1 MMNEIVYGERF
12 AFEWQAPMREK
23 LVYQVSI
30 YQRDYVGDVE
40 QLKPQSPC
48 LNISFGRMDDPELTP
63 TKASEA
69 VLSLLCTEEGDP
81 FLSLFTTDPLRY
93 RVQINVCRNIN
104 GGEVCVKLFVGYLVT
119 GTASQLNAKP
129 PYKVEL
135 SATDGLA
142 LLDNMPWLDENGE
155 RFGGV
160 MSVANIVGNIIARIG
175 GVTRWWGSAPI
186 VAGGGDNTGVENTCL
201 DAEVVYTAL
210 RDEPTCRDVLEAILS
225 SFGVQ
230 LFQAYGTF
238 EIRPVSALTR
248 RRPASMTT
256 QYGDFLPLYSD
267 TDDGVGLST
276 KAIISV
282 LPPLKKLTF
291 TRPEPTTEA
300 ETPLPALLDAKRWRK
315 LWTLRGRGRRLNE
328 KLRLRGSELVLE
340 GMTPDAESYTGF
352 YQAIGRVAEQVP
364 SGATAMVLNMRLA
377 NILSEAKSAQ
387 VALVVCDPRDDGYLG
402 WADGSAGPSKVNIT
416 KQRIYVWSVSYDAW
430 REIND
435 GGSKRGIKQS
445 VFLEGSTI
453 VALPAAKNKVLFD
466 LAAPDSYLDIVDV
479 SIRTTIPPAGLL
491 CVAILGEQGAYLSP
505 IELREPTMTFE
516 QDNAVVPDVID
527 GEILIN
533 AEGIGTE
540 EYSQT
545 FADCWTTPAGGTA
558 FNAPLLNADG
568 VTLLRGVIVPS
579 LRNLIADNAGFELR
593 ALRSDVA
600 RQVEGEVYM
609 PASVDMNSLW
619 RDRDGRAYYTNYLRL
634 IAHRGLWEVQLRE
647 LPTMRVALSDEYS
660 TQMDMSRVIG
670 LDTSAIFLGDDYCD
684 VYRYDNQARRIT
696 RLLASADP
704 IELNEGQRCACA
716 VTYDGTDYALYAWDT
731 TGKCISS
738 IKNLKYLTP
747 YESNISELAL
757 SARYDANVNT
767 WTMAG
772 TINNKATVVVLTGE
786 GELISS
792 EEYTDAQQLLPT
804 NLVLIP
810 NGYAYRPKNEP
821 GVVVWHNNG
830 LHLTGVQVSTQIIAS
845 VAAANEAMLVTTNLD
860 GIYTVRPR
868 YDTGIGLSTE
878 ELVIMSQAYK
888 FIGMNNALVLFHN
901 QLSGG
906 ARCYDARTGI
916 THIITGAMAGT
927 RAKMWISGEYV
938 YGAYYSGSQRIIK
951 SKRIL

>member
-1 MMNEIVYGERF
+1 MMDEIVYGERF

-48 LNISFGRMDDPELTP
+48 LDISFGQMDDPELTP

-69 VLSLLCTEEGDP
+69 VLSLLCAEEGDP

-93 RVQINVCRNIN
+93 RLQINVCRNIN
-104 GGEVCVKLFVGYLVT
+104 GAESCVKLWVGYLVT

-142 LLDNMPWLDENGE
+142 LLDNMPWLDESGE

-160 MSVANIVGNIIARIG
+160 ASVANIVGNIIARIG

-186 VAGGGDNTGVENTCL
+186 VADGGDNTGVENTCL

-210 RDEPTCRDVLEAILS
+210 GDEPSCREVLEAILS

-248 RRPASMTT
+248 RRPAGMTT

-267 TDDGVGLST
+267 ARDGVGLST
-276 KAIISV
+276 RAVISV

-300 ETPLPALLDAKRWRK
+300 ETPLPALIDAKRWRV
-315 LWTLRGRGRRLNE
+315 LWTFGGRSLRVNSG
-328 KLRLRGSELVLE
+328 LRLVGRVASPG
-340 GMTPDAESYTGF
+340 GMTPDAKSYSGF
-352 YQAIGRVAEQVP
+352 YQVVGRVAEQVP
-364 SGATAMVLNMRLA
+364 SGATAMVLNMRMA
-377 NILSEAKSAQ
+377 NILSKAKSVQ
-387 VALVVCDPRDDGYLG
+387 VALVVCNPRDGGYLDWDASLG
-402 WADGSAGPSKVNIT
+402 DHKVNIAY
-416 KQRIYVWSVSYDAW
+416 QSIYVWSGSTNLW
-430 REIND
+430 RIKND
-435 GGSKRGIKQS
+435 GSPASSIAQS
-445 VFLEGSTI
+445 NFLEGSTI
-453 VALPAAKNKVLFD
+453 VDLPAARNKVLFE

-479 SIRTTIPPAGLL
+479 SIRTAIPPAGVL

-505 IELREPTMTFE
+505 IELREPTITFE

-540 EYSQT
+540 EYSQI

-558 FNAPLLNADG
+558 FNAPILNADG

-600 RQVEGEVYM
+600 RQIDGEVYV

-647 LPTMRVALSDEYS
+647 LPTMRVALGDEYS
-660 TQMDMSRVIG
+660 TEIDMSRVIG
-670 LDTSAIFLGDDYCD
+670 LDTSAIFIGDDYYD

-696 RLLASADP
+696 QLLTSANT
-704 IELNEGQRCACA
+704 IQLNEGQRCACA
-716 VTYDGTDYALYAWDT
+716 VTYDGTDYTLYAWNT
-731 TGKCISS
+731 TGKCISCV
-738 IKNLKYLTP
+738 KNLQYLTP
-747 YESNISELAL
+747 YGSNISGLAL

-772 TINNKATVVVLTGE
+772 TVNNRATVVVLTGE

-792 EEYTDAQQLLPT
+792 AEYTDAQQQSPT
-804 NLVLIP
+804 GLVLIP
-810 NGYAYRPKNEP
+810 NGYAYRPKDVP

-830 LHLTGVQVSTQIIAS
+830 LHLTGEQVSTQIIAG

-878 ELVIMSQAYK
+878 ELAIMSPIYK

-901 QLSGG
+901 QVSGG

-916 THIITGAMAGT
+916 THTITGAMAGT
-927 RAKMWISGEYV
+927 DAKMWISGEYV
-938 YGAYYSGSQRIIK
+938 YGAYYSGNNRIIK
-951 SKRIL
+951 SRRIL